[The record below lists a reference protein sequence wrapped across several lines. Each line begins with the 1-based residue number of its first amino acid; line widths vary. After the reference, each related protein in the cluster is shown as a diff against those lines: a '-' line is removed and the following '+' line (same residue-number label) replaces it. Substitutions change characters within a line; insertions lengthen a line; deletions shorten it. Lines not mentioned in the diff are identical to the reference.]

1 MVSSTAVIYSSS
13 SAGYPGASLHRSCG
27 GFLREGSTKE
37 RRGFSLFPL
46 HCSLG
51 FASRFLLP
59 SGATR
64 KRARRG
70 RVWCRTLALAILW
83 LRQEPIS
90 RRKQLPC
97 TRVKAFSP
105 TRLFLRAILARI
117 WNILLVP
124 QTSQQIPLTW
134 KWYPSAYLIL
144 WMSSISREKLL
155 TVSCVKLTSELRHT
169 VCISYLF
176 W

>member
-1 MVSSTAVIYSSS
+1 MTKVRSNYPEGVAWFPVPPLFTAHLVQDTQVLACTGLVAVS
-13 SAGYPGASLHRSCG
+13 
-27 GFLREGSTKE
+27 FNREGSTKE

-124 QTSQQIPLTW
+124 QTSQQIPLT
-134 KWYPSAYLIL
+134 
-144 WMSSISREKLL
+144 
-155 TVSCVKLTSELRHT
+155 
-169 VCISYLF
+169 
-176 W
+176 